1 MRVILWACVILL
13 LQVSWSWSE
22 IYKWTDRNGKVHFT
36 DNPATVPKAYRDQ
49 INAQTAKPSQSKN
62 ATSSRTSAQP
72 NTSTSAVPTQRTHAV
87 RTPQVFLVPFKRAGN
102 SMFVRATL
110 DGFVRVPLIVDT
122 GASLTVISTVTAKR
136 LGLNLER
143 AAMIP
148 MRSASGVFLAH
159 LTKVRSMSVGDAT
172 VKDVDVVVHDISP
185 GRERGLLGMSFLD
198 HFNVTI
204 HSLQDVMSLKPLD
217 QVTGIPLYGGKPES
231 WWRNKFRFYRRQM
244 SFIDT
249 YLAERSSAQLE
260 QSRRYFQSELA
271 TLERRARLASVPRAW
286 RY

>member
-1 MRVILWACVILL
+1 MRVILWACVILM
-13 LQVSWSWSE
+13 LQAPWSWSK

-36 DNPATVPKAYRDQ
+36 DNPATVPKAYRGQMD
-49 INAQTAKPSQSKN
+49 ARTAAPSRSKN
-62 ATSSRTSAQP
+62 TAARQAPAQP
-72 NTSTSAVPTQRTHAV
+72 STSTTPARTFLGT
-87 RTPQVFLVPFKRAGN
+87 RTPNVFLVLFKRAGN
-102 SMFVRATL
+102 SMFVRTTL
-110 DGFVRVPLIVDT
+110 NGFVRVPLIVDT
-122 GASLTVISTVTAKR
+122 GASLTVISTTTAKR
-136 LGLNLER
+136 LGLDLDR

-204 HSLQDVMSLKPLD
+204 HSLQDAMSLKPLD
-217 QVTGIPLYGGKPES
+217 QVPGTLLYGGKPQS
-231 WWRNKFRFYRRQM
+231 WWRSKFRFYRRQM

-249 YLAERSSAQLE
+249 YLAERSSSQLE

-271 TLERRARLASVPRAW
+271 TLERRARLASVPRDW